1 MPRSSRSKP
10 KPGSTDLTSPQL
22 YLSREL
28 AALEFNFRVLAMA
41 RDASVPLLER
51 LRYLSI
57 VANNLDEFFEVR
69 VAMLKHHHAYG
80 SAAPG
85 PDGVASGELLAQIRS
100 RVLDLVNE
108 QYVAWH
114 EQISPQLDAENIHI
128 LTREQ
133 WSPRQHRWLQG
144 YFEQEVLPVLSPLG
158 LDPSHPFPRILNK
171 TLNIA
176 VVLNGRDAFGHEGH
190 MALVRAPRSLPRII
204 RVPDE
209 VGGEGDHFV
218 FLAEL
223 LQEFVDLMFPGFK
236 VVGSYQFRVTR
247 NSELIVEEAEVEN
260 LALALSEEL
269 LGRGYARPVRLEI
282 AVDCPKSITSMLMQN
297 FDLDE
302 SDIYRCNGPVNI
314 IRAGLIYDWLDRPE
328 LKFPRFNPQ
337 LPAALDSA
345 RNKFELIGQ
354 RDVLLHHPYQSF
366 AAVIDLLRQ
375 ATADPQVL
383 AIKQTLYRAGED
395 TPLVDLLVEAA
406 RNGKDV
412 TVVIELR
419 ARFDEEANIRL
430 ATRLQEAG
438 VQVVYGVVGY
448 KTHAKIM
455 LIVRREN
462 GTLRRYAHLSTG
474 NYHQVNSRMYTDI
487 GLMTANPEIGEDL
500 HKVFQQLSG
509 LGPMIELKRLLHS
522 PFTLYS
528 NVLAKIERETEHARA
543 GRPARIVAKLNALN
557 EARVIEALYRAS
569 QAGVEID
576 LIVRGACTLR
586 PGLPGI
592 SERIRV
598 RSIIGR
604 FLEHSRVYWFANDGT
619 PDLYCASADWME
631 RNLTRRIEVAFPILD
646 PELAARVF
654 EETLANSLADNTQ
667 AWLLGSDGHYVR
679 AEPGDQ
685 CRIYPNSGAM
695 PETPCPAASSCLRVK
710 NNAWRNVAA
719 GAGQSARGTGTAVGA
734 GVQISI

>member
-1 MPRSSRSKP
+1 MPDQTP
-10 KPGSTDLTSPQL
+10 PVPADVDLSAPEL
-22 YLSREL
+22 FFSREL

-41 RDASVPLLER
+41 RDATVPLLER

-57 VANNLDEFFEVR
+57 VASNLDEFFEVR

-85 PDGVASGELLAQIRS
+85 PDGLLSGELLSRIRS
-100 RVLDLVNE
+100 RVLDLVALQYATWQE
-108 QYVAWH
+108 QL
-114 EQISPQLDAENIHI
+114 SPQLDAARIHI
-128 LTREQ
+128 LTRQQ
-133 WSPRQHRWLQG
+133 WEPRQRRWLQG
-144 YFEQEVLPVLSPLG
+144 YFEHEVLPVLSPLG

-176 VVLNGRDAFGHEGH
+176 VVLKGRDAFGHEGH

-204 RVPDE
+204 RLPDE
-209 VGGEGDHFV
+209 VCGEGDHFV

-223 LQEFVDLMFPGFK
+223 LQAFVDLMFPGFK

-247 NSELIVEEAEVEN
+247 NSELMVEEAEIEN

-269 LGRGYARPVRLEI
+269 IGRGYARPVRLEV
-282 AVDCPKSITSMLMQN
+282 ADDCPKSITTMLTRN
-297 FDLDE
+297 FQLEEADV
-302 SDIYRCNGPVNI
+302 YRCDGPVNI
-314 IRAGLIYDWLDRPE
+314 IRAGMIYEWVDRTE
-328 LKFPRFNPQ
+328 LKFPHFVSE
-337 LPAALDSA
+337 LPPALDASH
-345 RNKFELIGQ
+345 NKFDLIAQ

-366 AAVIDLLRQ
+366 GAVIDLLRQ
-375 ATADPQVL
+375 ASVDPQVL

-406 RNGKDV
+406 RHGKDV

-419 ARFDEEANIRL
+419 ARFDEAANIHL

-448 KTHAKIM
+448 KTHAKM
-455 LIVRREN
+455 LLIVRRE
-462 GTLRRYAHLSTG
+462 GEVLRRYAHLSTG
-474 NYHQVNSRMYTDI
+474 NYHQGNSRVYTDI

-509 LGPMIELKRLLHS
+509 LGPVIELKRLLHS
-522 PFTLYS
+522 PFTLYPS
-528 NVLAKIERETEHARA
+528 VVAKIERETEHARA

-557 EARVIEALYRAS
+557 DARVIGALYRAS

-598 RSIIGR
+598 RSIVGR
-604 FLEHSRVYWFANDGT
+604 FLEHSRVYWFANDGD

-631 RNLTRRIEVAFPILD
+631 RNLMRRIEIAFPILD
-646 PELAARVF
+646 PDLAARVF
-654 EETLANSLADNTQ
+654 EETLANGLADNTQ
-667 AWLLGSDGHYVR
+667 AWLLDSDGHYVR
-679 AEPGDQ
+679 AEPGDDPP
-685 CRIYPNSGAM
+685 Y
-695 PETPCPAASSCLRVK
+695 
-710 NNAWRNVAA
+710 
-719 GAGQSARGTGTAVGA
+719 SAQRALLQRFCA
-734 GVQISI
+734 

>member
-1 MPRSSRSKP
+1 MSRPSP
-10 KPGSTDLTSPQL
+10 ASPAIVDLTAPGL

-28 AALEFNFRVLAMA
+28 SALEFNFRVLAMA
-41 RDASVPLLER
+41 RDPDVPLLER

-85 PDGVASGELLAQIRS
+85 PDGLPSGELLVRIRT
-100 RVLDLVNE
+100 RALDLVAE
-108 QYVAWH
+108 QFATWQ
-114 EQISPQLDAENIHI
+114 EQLVPQLKTEHIHI
-128 LTREQ
+128 LTRKQ
-133 WSPRQHRWLQG
+133 WSPRQRRWLQG
-144 YFEQEVLPVLSPLG
+144 YFEHEVLPVLSPLG
-158 LDPSHPFPRILNK
+158 LDPAHPFPRILNK

-176 VVLNGRDAFGHEGH
+176 VVLKGRDAFGHEGH

-209 VGGEGDHFV
+209 VSGRGDHFV

-223 LQEFVDLMFPGFK
+223 LHAFVDLMFPGFK

-247 NSELIVEEAEVEN
+247 NSELIVEEAEVAN
-260 LALALSEEL
+260 LAHALSEEL
-269 LGRGYARPVRLEI
+269 IGRGYARPVRLEI
-282 AVDCPKSITSMLMQN
+282 ANDCPQAITAMLIQN
-297 FDLDE
+297 FQLEETDV
-302 SDIYRCNGPVNI
+302 YRCDGPVNI
-314 IRAGLIYDWLDRPE
+314 IRAGLLYDWIDRPE

-337 LPAALDSA
+337 LPTALESGK
-345 RNKFELIGQ
+345 NKFDLISQ

-375 ATADPQVL
+375 ATLDPQVL

-438 VQVVYGVVGY
+438 VQVVYGVVGF
-448 KTHAKIM
+448 KTHAKMM
-455 LIVRREN
+455 LIVRRE
-462 GTLRRYAHLSTG
+462 GELLRRYVHLSTG
-474 NYHQVNSRMYTDI
+474 NYHQINSRTYTDI

-509 LGPMIELKRLLHS
+509 LGPMISLKRLLHS
-522 PFTLYS
+522 PFTLYTS
-528 NVLAKIERETEHARA
+528 VMAKIERETAHALA

-557 EARVIEALYRAS
+557 EAHVIEALYRAS

-598 RSIIGR
+598 RSIVGR
-604 FLEHSRVYWFANDGT
+604 FLEHSRVYWFGNDGE
-619 PDLYCASADWME
+619 PELYCASADWME
-631 RNLTRRIEVAFPILD
+631 RNLMRRIEVAFPILD

-654 EETLANSLADNTQ
+654 EETLANSLADNSQ
-667 AWLLGSDGHYVR
+667 AWLLRDDGSYVR
-679 AEPGDQ
+679 AE
-685 CRIYPNSGAM
+685 SGGNPRYSAQQSLL
-695 PETPCPAASSCLRVK
+695 ERYCP
-710 NNAWRNVAA
+710 
-719 GAGQSARGTGTAVGA
+719 
-734 GVQISI
+734 

>member
-1 MPRSSRSKP
+1 MHRPSPVSSPVVTDPSA
-10 KPGSTDLTSPQL
+10 PGL

-41 RDASVPLLER
+41 RDPAVPLLEQ

-85 PDGVASGELLAQIRS
+85 PDGLPSGELLARIRT
-100 RVLDLVNE
+100 RALDLVTE
-108 QYVAWH
+108 QYAIWQ
-114 EQISPQLDAENIHI
+114 EQLGPQLKNENVHI
-128 LTREQ
+128 LTRKQ
-133 WSPRQHRWLQG
+133 WSPRQRRWLQG
-144 YFEQEVLPVLSPLG
+144 YFEHEVLPVLSPLG
-158 LDPSHPFPRILNK
+158 LDPAHPFPRILNK

-176 VVLNGRDAFGHEGH
+176 VVLKGRDAFGHEGH

-204 RVPDE
+204 RVPTE
-209 VGGEGDHFV
+209 VSGPGDHFV
-218 FLAEL
+218 FLGEV
-223 LQEFVDLMFPGFK
+223 LQAFADLMFPGFK
-236 VVGSYQFRVTR
+236 VVGSYPFRVTR
-247 NSELIVEEAEVEN
+247 NSELIVEEAEVAN
-260 LALALSEEL
+260 LAHALSEEL
-269 LGRGYARPVRLEI
+269 IGRGYARPVRLEI
-282 AVDCPKSITSMLMQN
+282 ANDCPKAITAMLIQN
-297 FDLDE
+297 FQLEETDV
-302 SDIYRCNGPVNI
+302 YRCDGPVNI

-337 LPAALDSA
+337 LPAALESGK
-345 RNKFELIGQ
+345 NKFDLIGQ

-375 ATADPQVL
+375 ATLDPQVL

-438 VQVVYGVVGY
+438 VQVVYGVVGF
-448 KTHAKIM
+448 KTHAKM
-455 LIVRREN
+455 LLIVRRE
-462 GTLRRYAHLSTG
+462 GELLRRYVHLSTG
-474 NYHQVNSRMYTDI
+474 NYHQLNSRTYTDI
-487 GLMTANPEIGEDL
+487 GWMTADPEIGEDL

-509 LGPMIELKRLLHS
+509 LGPMIKLKRLLHS
-522 PFTLYS
+522 PFTLYTS
-528 NVLAKIERETEHARA
+528 VMAKIERETAHAQA

-557 EARVIEALYRAS
+557 EAHVIEALYRAS

-598 RSIIGR
+598 RSIVGR
-604 FLEHSRVYWFANDGT
+604 FLEHSRVYWFANDGE
-619 PDLYCASADWME
+619 PELYCASADWME
-631 RNLTRRIEVAFPILD
+631 RNLMRRIEVAFPILD

-654 EETLANSLADNTQ
+654 EETLANGLLDNTQ
-667 AWLLGSDGHYVR
+667 AWLLREDGSYVR
-679 AEPGDQ
+679 AEPGKDPPYSAQ
-685 CRIYPNSGAM
+685 QSLLERF
-695 PETPCPAASSCLRVK
+695 CP
-710 NNAWRNVAA
+710 
-719 GAGQSARGTGTAVGA
+719 
-734 GVQISI
+734 

>member
-1 MPRSSRSKP
+1 MPRPLPAAPDPDDLSA
-10 KPGSTDLTSPQL
+10 PGL

-41 RDASVPLLER
+41 RDADVPLLER

-85 PDGVASGELLAQIRS
+85 PDGLLSGDLLARIRR
-100 RVLDLVNE
+100 RVLDLVTE
-108 QYVAWH
+108 QYAVWQ
-114 EQISPQLDAENIHI
+114 ELLGPQLEAEHVHV
-128 LTREQ
+128 LTRRQ
-133 WSPRQHRWLQG
+133 WSPRQRRWLQG
-144 YFEQEVLPVLSPLG
+144 YFEHEVLPVLSPLG
-158 LDPSHPFPRILNK
+158 LDPAHPFPRILNK

-176 VVLNGRDAFGHEGH
+176 VVLKGRDAFGHEGH

-204 RVPDE
+204 RIPAE
-209 VGGEGDHFV
+209 VSGAGDHFV

-223 LQEFVDLMFPGFK
+223 LQAFADLMFPGFK

-269 LGRGYARPVRLEI
+269 VGRGYARPVRLEI
-282 AVDCPKSITSMLMQN
+282 ANDCPKAITAMLIHN
-297 FDLDE
+297 FQLEETDV
-302 SDIYRCNGPVNI
+302 YRCDGPVNI

-337 LPAALDSA
+337 LPAALESA
-345 RNKFELIGQ
+345 RNKFDLISQ

-375 ATADPQVL
+375 ASVDPQVL

-448 KTHAKIM
+448 KTHAKMM
-455 LIVRREN
+455 LIVRRE
-462 GTLRRYAHLSTG
+462 GELLRRYVHLSTG
-474 NYHQVNSRMYTDI
+474 NYHQINSRTYTDI

-500 HKVFQQLSG
+500 HKIFQQLSG
-509 LGPMIELKRLLHS
+509 LGPMIKLKRLLHS
-522 PFTLYS
+522 PFTLYPS
-528 NVLAKIERETEHARA
+528 VVAKIERETAHALA

-557 EARVIEALYRAS
+557 EAQVIAALYRAS

-576 LIVRGACTLR
+576 LIVRGGCTLR

-604 FLEHSRVYWFANDGT
+604 FLEHSRVYWFANDGEAE
-619 PDLYCASADWME
+619 LYCASADWME
-631 RNLTRRIEVAFPILD
+631 RNLKRRIEVAFPILD
-646 PELAARVF
+646 PELATRVF
-654 EETLANSLADNTQ
+654 EETLANSLADNTH
-667 AWLLGSDGHYVR
+667 AWLLDGDGRYVR
-679 AEPGDQ
+679 AEPGEHPPYSAQQGLLD
-685 CRIYPNSGAM
+685 RFGA
-695 PETPCPAASSCLRVK
+695 
-710 NNAWRNVAA
+710 
-719 GAGQSARGTGTAVGA
+719 
-734 GVQISI
+734 

>member
-1 MPRSSRSKP
+1 
-10 KPGSTDLTSPQL
+10 
-22 YLSREL
+22 
-28 AALEFNFRVLAMA
+28 NV
-41 RDASVPLLER
+41 
-51 LRYLSI
+51 
-57 VANNLDEFFEVR
+57 
-69 VAMLKHHHAYG
+69 
-80 SAAPG
+80 
-85 PDGVASGELLAQIRS
+85 
-100 RVLDLVNE
+100 
-108 QYVAWH
+108 
-114 EQISPQLDAENIHI
+114 
-128 LTREQ
+128 
-133 WSPRQHRWLQG
+133 
-144 YFEQEVLPVLSPLG
+144 
-158 LDPSHPFPRILNK
+158 
-171 TLNIA
+171 A
-176 VVLNGRDAFGHEGH
+176 VVLKGRDAFGHEGH

-204 RVPDE
+204 RVPAE
-209 VGGEGDHFV
+209 VSGPGEHFV

-223 LQEFVDLMFPGFK
+223 LQVFVDLVFPGFQ
-236 VVGSYQFRVTR
+236 VIGSYQFRVTR

-269 LGRGYARPVRLEI
+269 VGRGYARPVRLEI
-282 AVDCPKSITSMLMQN
+282 ANDCPMAITNMLVSN
-297 FDLDE
+297 FDLEE
-302 SDIYRCNGPVNI
+302 SDVYRCDGPVNI

-337 LPAALDSA
+337 LPAALESSK
-345 RNKFELIGQ
+345 NKFELISQ

-375 ATADPQVL
+375 ASVDPDVL

-448 KTHAKIM
+448 KTHAKMM
-455 LIVRREN
+455 LIVRRE
-462 GTLRRYAHLSTG
+462 GSALRRYVHLSTG
-474 NYHQVNSRMYTDI
+474 NYHQVNSRMFTDI

-522 PFTLYS
+522 PFTLYPS
-528 NVLAKIERETEHARA
+528 VLAKIERETAHAQA

-557 EARVIEALYRAS
+557 EAQVIKALYRAS

-604 FLEHSRVYWFANDGT
+604 FLEHSRVYWFANDGQAE
-619 PDLYCASADWME
+619 LYCASADWME
-631 RNLTRRIEVAFPILD
+631 RNLMRRIEVAFPILD
-646 PELAARVF
+646 PELATRVF
-654 EETLANSLADNTQ
+654 EETLANGLADNTQ
-667 AWLLGSDGHYVR
+667 AWMLDGNGRYTRREPDEDPPCSAQQGLLERFR
-679 AEPGDQ
+679 A
-685 CRIYPNSGAM
+685 
-695 PETPCPAASSCLRVK
+695 
-710 NNAWRNVAA
+710 
-719 GAGQSARGTGTAVGA
+719 
-734 GVQISI
+734 

>member
-1 MPRSSRSKP
+1 MSS
-10 KPGSTDLTSPQL
+10 STNHPAHDVDLDAPEL

-41 RDASVPLLER
+41 RDTRVPLLER

-57 VANNLDEFFEVR
+57 VASNLDEFFEVR

-85 PDGVASGELLAQIRS
+85 PDGVCSGELLAQIRS
-100 RVLDLVNE
+100 RVLDLVAE
-108 QYVAWH
+108 QYATWQELIGPKLEA
-114 EQISPQLDAENIHI
+114 EQIHI
-128 LTREQ
+128 LTRKH

-144 YFEQEVLPVLSPLG
+144 YFEHEVLPVLSPLG
-158 LDPSHPFPRILNK
+158 LDPAHPFPRILNK

-176 VVLNGRDAFGHEGH
+176 VVLHGRDAFGHEGN

-204 RVPDE
+204 RLPAE
-209 VGGEGDHFV
+209 VSGPGEHFV

-223 LQEFVDLMFPGFK
+223 LQAFVDLMFPGLK

-269 LGRGYARPVRLEI
+269 VGRGYARPVRLEI
-282 AVDCPKSITSMLMQN
+282 ANDCPKAITELLVHN
-297 FDLDE
+297 FELEETDV
-302 SDIYRCNGPVNI
+302 YRCDGPVNI

-328 LKFPRFNPQ
+328 LKFPRFNPS
-337 LPAALDSA
+337 LPPALESS
-345 RNKFELIGQ
+345 RNKFDLISQ
-354 RDVLLHHPYQSF
+354 RDVLLHHPYESF
-366 AAVIDLLRQ
+366 SAVIDLLRQ

-406 RNGKDV
+406 RHGKDV

-419 ARFDEEANIRL
+419 ARFDEAANIRL

-448 KTHAKIM
+448 KTHAKMM
-455 LIVRREN
+455 LIVRRE
-462 GTLRRYAHLSTG
+462 GAVLRRYAHLSTG
-474 NYHQVNSRMYTDI
+474 NYHQANSRMYTDI
-487 GLMTANPEIGEDL
+487 GLMTANPEIGEDI

-509 LGPMIELKRLLHS
+509 LGPIIDLKRLLHS

-528 NVLAKIERETEHARA
+528 KVLEKIERETAHATA

-557 EARVIEALYRAS
+557 EARVIAALYRAS

-586 PGLPGI
+586 PGLAGV
-592 SERIRV
+592 SESIRV

-604 FLEHSRVYWFANDGT
+604 FLEHSRVYWFANDG
-619 PDLYCASADWME
+619 DAEIYCASADWME

-646 PELAARVF
+646 PDLAARVF
-654 EETLANSLADNTQ
+654 EETLANGLADNTQ
-667 AWLLGSDGHYVR
+667 AWLLDGDGRYVR
-679 AEPGDQ
+679 ATPGDHPP
-685 CRIYPNSGAM
+685 Y
-695 PETPCPAASSCLRVK
+695 
-710 NNAWRNVAA
+710 
-719 GAGQSARGTGTAVGA
+719 SAQLGLLARYC
-734 GVQISI
+734 Q